1 MVVEDEKLEKRL
13 KKYFKETQVEYV
25 DYSLARD
32 IEVELPYLFK
42 PTSNFEVFTP
52 FDTKP
57 LISVCIIN
65 SARVYKDY
73 IALMK
78 EKRKTTENEYED
90 DSYAIH
96 SSTLS

>member
-78 EKRKTTENEYED
+78 EKRKMTENEYED
-90 DSYAIH
+90 DTYAIH
-96 SSTLS
+96 SNALS